1 VCKASL
7 EAREAKNYYSMLV
20 LHGDKASNSAS
31 NDGGGFGFPLMVY
44 PVTVHGSSLTLIKTN
59 EKIWLYLISLPSG
72 VYYFYQVVYPH
83 DANNCRLLITH
94 LSKHE
99 YAAAFSD
106 HSTYP
111 TLF

>member
-1 VCKASL
+1 
-7 EAREAKNYYSMLV
+7 MLV

-59 EKIWLYLISLPSG
+59 EKIWLYLISLPGG
-72 VYYFYQVVYPH
+72 VCYFYRVVYPH